1 MMHTLVKHVAQW
13 TIIQY
18 HDLTEIR
25 LYRAQVLDEGTL
37 AKCTVLAVVAAG
49 EELAL
54 LL

>member
-13 TIIQY
+13 TIVQY
-18 HDLTEIR
+18 HDPTEIR
-25 LYRAQVLDEGTL
+25 LHRAQVLNEGTL
-37 AKCTVLAVVAAG
+37 AKCTMLAIVAAG